1 MKRIKNNYIPDTSS
15 NTSKSI
21 KRLIQLSIC
30 TIITVVSMIQ
40 PLYATATEA
49 TSDNSN
55 TVEKNT
61 NTVEQSGEL
70 HAFYPAYATFTP
82 QMQEYID
89 KLDSISFAWSKIDA
103 KESNQLNTEKGK
115 NGNYGF
121 YYPKDYQEPIEYANS
136 MGKSIQLSVY
146 MDGTDCVKLLP
157 YENERLA
164 VLDAIMDTIETD
176 ITSGNDIY
184 YDGVV
189 IDFEGLRDTNTKKE
203 PIYYNGETISTYFT
217 QFLMELKTQLDV
229 IDKTLYV
236 AVNPSLYYDGFDYT
250 GILDIADRVIVM
262 AHDYEPMEKLQKYQ
276 VQQFMGYNSLNPIN
290 SLAPIQKV
298 RLALDDLKNAASDAS
313 KLSKVWLQISFDA
326 AQWQFNVDDKNGWD
340 KLPDNAT
347 SLKGRISPL
356 YKTIKSRVD
365 NTDGYGQ
372 NIIYGYNNELQSPF
386 IQYYNSSDKTYNV
399 LIYEDSNSI
408 SAKIDLAKDYNI
420 GGISL
425 WSLYN
430 LPDYNDS
437 LGKKFHLDG
446 WETILKKM
454 NSYDTLPS
462 KASEYV
468 TFTDD
473 VVEQA
478 IREKLGKQSGKISL
492 WDIQNIY
499 RLKLPKGVKSIKDI
513 KLLTNL
519 EYLDA
524 RELNLK
530 DITAIGSLK
539 KLRVLYLQSNSITD
553 ISPLKK
559 LTKLEVLSLSGNQIK
574 SISALSTLTNLKYL
588 DLSANKISSINA
600 LKKLTGVETLYLQR
614 NTISDISSM
623 AYLKKLKL
631 LSLNGNNISDL
642 KPLAKL
648 TSLEKLYIKDNKI
661 KSVAYLKGLVN
672 LNELYLSGNSITNYN
687 PVKKIYIRKGFLCD
701 FEIN

>member
-89 KLDSISFAWSKIDA
+89 KLDSISFAWSKIDR
-103 KESNQLNTEKGK
+103 KDGSSLNTEKGK

-121 YYPKDYQEPIEYANS
+121 YYPKDYFEPIEYANS

-146 MDGTDCVKLLP
+146 MDGTDCIKLLP
-157 YENERLA
+157 YENERMSMIQ
-164 VLDAIMDTIETD
+164 AIVNTIQTD
-176 ITSGNDIY
+176 ITEGNEIY

-189 IDFEGLRDTNTKKE
+189 IDFEGLRDTDTNKK
-203 PIYYNGETISTYFT
+203 PILYNGYPISTCFT
-217 QFLMELKTQLDV
+217 QFLEELRAQLDSMN
-229 IDKTLYV
+229 KTLYV
-236 AVNPSLYYDGFDYT
+236 AVNPSLYYDGFDYSA
-250 GILDIADRVIVM
+250 ILDIADKVIVM

-276 VQQFMGYNSLNPIN
+276 VEQYMGYNSLMPIN

-298 RLALDDLKNAASDAS
+298 SAALDDMKNAVSDKS
-313 KLSKVWLQISFDA
+313 QLSKVWLQISFDA
-326 AQWQFNVDDKNGWD
+326 AQWQFDVNGKNGWD
-340 KLPDNAT
+340 NLPDNT
-347 SLKGRISPL
+347 ISRKGRISPL

-365 NTDGYGQ
+365 NTDGYGE
-372 NIIYGYNNELQSPF
+372 NILYGYNNELQSPF
-386 IQYYNSSDKTYNV
+386 IQYYNSSDKSFNV

-408 SAKIDLAKDYNI
+408 RAKIDLAKAYNI

-437 LGKKFHLDG
+437 LGKEYHLDG
-446 WETILKKM
+446 WETILKEMK
-454 NSYDTLPS
+454 SYNTQPS

-468 TFTDD
+468 NFTDNI
-473 VVEQA
+473 VEQA
-478 IREKLGKQSGKISL
+478 IREKLGKPSGKISAWEL
-492 WDIQNIY
+492 QNIY
-499 RLKLPKGVKSIKDI
+499 RLKLPKGVRNLTDI
-513 KLLTNL
+513 KMLTNL
-519 EYLDA
+519 EYLDV
-524 RELNLK
+524 RELNIK

-539 KLRVLYLQSNSITD
+539 KLRVLYLQSNVITD
-553 ISPLKK
+553 INALKK
-559 LTKLEVLSLSGNQIK
+559 LTKLEILSLNGNQIK
-574 SISALSTLTNLKYL
+574 SISALSSLTNLKYL
-588 DLSANKISSINA
+588 DLSANKISSISA
-600 LKKLTGVETLYLQR
+600 LKKLTSLETLYLQR
-614 NTISDISSM
+614 NSISDISVLSS
-623 AYLKKLKL
+623 LKKIKL
-631 LSLNGNNISDL
+631 LSLNGNNI
-642 KPLAKL
+642 
-648 TSLEKLYIKDNKI
+648 
-661 KSVAYLKGLVN
+661 
-672 LNELYLSGNSITNYN
+672 
-687 PVKKIYIRKGFLCD
+687 
-701 FEIN
+701 